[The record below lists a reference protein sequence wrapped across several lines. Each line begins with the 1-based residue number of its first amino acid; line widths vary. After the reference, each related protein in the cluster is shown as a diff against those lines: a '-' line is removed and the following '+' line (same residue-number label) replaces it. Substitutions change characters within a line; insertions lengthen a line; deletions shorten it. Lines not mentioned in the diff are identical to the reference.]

1 MPIRLTRLKFY
12 HLWRGFAKCQAK
24 LFAAPIFGA
33 KNTDYIILSFGVM
46 TSELSRDMLVGRRRR
61 SCRRCAHVFHR
72 HHGWVCVGGHVV
84 GVVDEDGED
93 GEDER
98 DEDEDEDLHGGDLR
112 VQVLHGGGE

>member
-1 MPIRLTRLKFY
+1 M
-12 HLWRGFAKCQAK
+12 
-24 LFAAPIFGA
+24 FAAPIFGA

-61 SCRRCAHVFHR
+61 CRRCAHVFHR
-72 HHGWVCVGGHVV
+72 HHGWVCVSGGHVV

-98 DEDEDEDLHGGDLR
+98 DEDEDEDLHGGDLC